1 MAEVK
6 KYLDYAGLKIYDEKI
21 KALIKSAGKTE
32 EEIKAIVAEVV
43 GALPEGATETT
54 ILAYLENKISAVDD
68 KIGDISS
75 LTSETVTNLAGALSG
90 EIDRA
95 VAAEKA
101 LQDKIDK
108 LEAGDDGELATKVA
122 TLIGDDAGKSVRTI
136 ANEEL
141 AAQLIP
147 DGAKESLDTL
157 QEIAAWIQ
165 SHPDDASAMS
175 ADIATL
181 KEEVAAFTAIT
192 DDEINALFTT
202 TE

>member
-1 MAEVK
+1 MAEAK

-21 KALIKSAGKTE
+21 KALIKTAGKTE
-32 EEIKAIVAEVV
+32 EEVKTIIAEVV
-43 GALPEGATETT
+43 GALPEDATEAT
-54 ILAYLENKISAVDD
+54 ILAYLENKISAVDN
-68 KIGDISS
+68 KVGDISN

-95 VAAEKA
+95 VAAEKE

-108 LEAGDDGELATKVA
+108 LEAGDDGELAKKVA
-122 TLIGDDAGKSVRTI
+122 TLIGNDAGKSARTI

-147 DGAKESLDTL
+147 TNAKDSLDTL
-157 QEIAAWIQ
+157 QEIADWIQ

-175 ADIATL
+175 ADITTL
-181 KEEVAAFTAIT
+181 KEEIAAFTAISN
-192 DDEINALFTT
+192 DEINSLFMTT
-202 TE
+202 K

>member
-21 KALIKSAGKTE
+21 KALIKTAGKTE
-32 EEIKAIVAEVV
+32 EEIKAIIAEVV
-43 GALPEGATETT
+43 GTLPEGATEAT
-54 ILAYLENKISAVDD
+54 ILAYLENKISSVDN

-192 DDEINALFTT
+192 DDEINALFTAI
-202 TE
+202 E

>member
-21 KALIKSAGKTE
+21 KALIKTAGKTE
-32 EEIKAIVAEVV
+32 EEIKAIIAEVV
-43 GALPEGATETT
+43 GALPEDATEAT

-101 LQDKIDK
+101 LQEQIDKI
-108 LEAGDDGELATKVA
+108 EAGDDGELATKVA

-192 DDEINALFTT
+192 NDEINALFIT

>member
-21 KALIKSAGKTE
+21 KALIKTAGKTE
-32 EEIKAIVAEVV
+32 EEIKTIIAEAV
-43 GALPEGATETT
+43 GALPEGVTETT